1 MFEAL
6 EKSPLYEIPQRFLY
20 PWDQTNDA
28 ETFGDLLRSYS
39 SNQAMPEAQRES
51 FVGEMVRLVNDEF
64 GGRVTRPIVIALT
77 LAQPNR
83 KFV

>member
-1 MFEAL
+1 
-6 EKSPLYEIPQRFLY
+6 
-20 PWDQTNDA
+20 
-28 ETFGDLLRSYS
+28 
-39 SNQAMPEAQRES
+39 
-51 FVGEMVRLVNDEF
+51 MVRLVNDEF